1 MYVAPTS
8 QTSQIYRLKSTN
20 IILIA
25 KSLADQVSSELF
37 YDRVDFI
44 KGNQI

>member
-1 MYVAPTS
+1 MYLAPTS
-8 QTSQIYRLKSTN
+8 QTSQISRLKSTN